1 MKLAVL
7 IPTVPERQDVF
18 RQLLDRI
25 HKISGRHQANI
36 NIIHFETPSLKQG
49 GCHTGLKRQILLQ
62 AGAKVADYVVF
73 IDDDDEI
80 DDEYFEK
87 IFQALEQAPDVV
99 TFNGIITTDGQDQR
113 SLSIAVG
120 NEYVEIDRTYLRP
133 PNHLC
138 PIKSSIAIQI
148 GYNTELSN
156 SEDYDYCLRL
166 SKSGLIHKSVHIDA
180 KLYHY
185 IYKTTNKLYV

>member
-7 IPTVPERQDVF
+7 IPTVPERAEQF

-25 HKISGRHQANI
+25 NKIRGAYESRLTV
-36 NIIHFETPSLKQG
+36 IHLETPSVKLG
-49 GCHTGLKRQILLQ
+49 GLHTGLKRQILLE
-62 AGAKVADYVVF
+62 AGCKAADYVVF

-80 DDEYFEK
+80 SDNYFES
-87 IFQALEQAPDVV
+87 IFDALDLCPDVV
-99 TFNGIITTDGQDQR
+99 TFNGIITTDGADQR
-113 SLSIAVG
+113 DFSIQVG
-120 NEYVEIDRTYLRP
+120 HEYVEVGKTYLRP

-138 PIKSSIAIQI
+138 PIRSSIAMEI
-148 GYNTELSN
+148 GYNTSLSN
-156 SEDYDYCLRL
+156 SEDSDYCLRL
-166 SKSGLIHKSVHIDA
+166 KQSNLIKKYVHIQD